1 MREKLSR
8 RLVHL
13 EQLHAAAMRA
23 QAAEPDR
30 AVRPRR
36 PTAAQIILVRLGL
49 RGFFPIGNESWA
61 ETTARAFG
69 MTSSE
74 LRSLLAGP
82 AEAFNAKLDSL

>member
-23 QAAEPDR
+23 KAAAP
-30 AVRPRR
+30 RPGGL
-36 PTAAQIILVRLGL
+36 TAAQIIQIRLGL

-61 ETTARAFG
+61 ETTARAFR